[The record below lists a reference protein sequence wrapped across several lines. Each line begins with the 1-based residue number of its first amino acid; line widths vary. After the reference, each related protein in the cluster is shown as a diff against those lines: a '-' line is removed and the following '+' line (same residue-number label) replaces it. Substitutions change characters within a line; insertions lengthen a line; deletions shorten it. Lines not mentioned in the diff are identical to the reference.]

1 VSRATRAYSQDC
13 NRAHLFAW
21 MKSYQSWFSA
31 PPAKPLTLVERRGV
45 TMDLFDARH
54 LLDRDPP
61 PPVGHETRLDSR
73 LDGERF
79 SDLWDAQDTAARQEE
94 EMQQRKRQKKEKDEQ
109 QPNEAVVDTP
119 DVLVT
124 APVPPLF
131 DVPFEVPRG
140 MLVPTVEK
148 QHSVI
153 WTLVSFVLK
162 QGLEVVESVRLR
174 QSGNP
179 LFDFLNPA
187 DTLHAYF
194 EHLLNGAQSSTL
206 RDAPQLRFWREVP
219 TVGRTGLS
227 ALLGSEEAVQ
237 RQIVEKMASFVR
249 EYGAEVV
256 AKIVRTAPSPDERRL
271 DFLAPDHALHEYYCS
286 LIAPP
291 PPPPKTEEELAERRR
306 RAAALI
312 QAAGLQLS

>member
-1 VSRATRAYSQDC
+1 
-13 NRAHLFAW
+13 
-21 MKSYQSWFSA
+21 MKTYQSWFSS
-31 PPAKPLTLVERRGV
+31 PPAKPLKLVERRGV

-61 PPVGHETRLDSR
+61 PPVGRETRLDSR
-73 LDGERF
+73 LNGERF
-79 SDLWDAQDTAARQEE
+79 SDLWDAQDKARLEE
-94 EMQQRKRQKKEKDEQ
+94 EEETQQRKRQKREKEEQ
-109 QPNEAVVDTP
+109 QQREEQKVVGDAP
-119 DVLVT
+119 PVPVA
-124 APVPPLF
+124 APVPAPLY

-140 MLVPTVEK
+140 VVVPTTEK

-162 QGLEVVESVRLR
+162 QGPEVVESVRLR

-179 LFDFLNPA
+179 MFDFLNPA
-187 DTLHAYF
+187 DSLHAYF
-194 EHLLNGAQSSTL
+194 QHLLNGAQTSTL

-249 EYGAEVV
+249 EFGAEVIP
-256 AKIVRTAPSPDERRL
+256 KIVRTAPTPDERRL

-286 LIAPP
+286 LTAPP

-312 QAAGLQLS
+312 QAAGIL